1 MSSPDES
8 SSVKPKRIKILP
20 PIRYMDPDMI
30 QAAQILM
37 QLSRDDGSRP
47 CLHPLPPSDTAP
59 PDISPA
65 PATQKNTHKCNTC
78 GKVFRSHQALGGH
91 KTSHRAKPSQ
101 ASSPNGGLHMCS
113 ICHKTFP
120 TGQALGGHMRMHY
133 DGLVIGSG
141 RGSKDYY

>member
-20 PIRYMDPDMI
+20 PIHYMDPDMI

-47 CLHPLPPSDTAP
+47 CIHPLQPSDTAP

-78 GKVFRSHQALGGH
+78 GFSDITKLSAATRPATGPSPH
-91 KTSHRAKPSQ
+91 KPAAQTA
-101 ASSPNGGLHMCS
+101 GF
-113 ICHKTFP
+113 ICAPFVTRLSRPVKLWAAICGCT
-120 TGQALGGHMRMHY
+120 TM
-133 DGLVIGSG
+133 D
-141 RGSKDYY
+141 